1 MGAPTSM
8 NQTNGYRGLVPAI
21 LLSLAIGISACS
33 PRSAALGQPANASAN
48 AESTQLSGNAAT
60 DSIAAILAQY
70 PHYQTVAVF
79 EGGVSNAEKTE
90 TLILINDPDRIVD
103 AGIHETVQRLIWIPE
118 DLRKDRHIDV
128 LFLSTG
134 YTAAEIDMLADF
146 MHAIDSAHPTFGF
159 SDLTGDG
166 RKELMLLSTHGM
178 GTSLLIVT
186 VANGQLRYL
195 MRGQESMNVIMS
207 MRLVSPPGEVPI
219 RFRLEGLQ
227 TREGTADDTDTESP
241 WRWAEYAW
249 DEEAGEFVV
258 SGAGILDEEPG
269 D

>member
-1 MGAPTSM
+1 MVNRYSIRVFRTVLISTLAVCCTIGTLACLQQRPGAAESGTEELHDEAGVPPSHGRVQSVESILRDYSDYQVVASM
-8 NQTNGYRGLVPAI
+8 NGAFSEPEERETLV
-21 LLSLAIGISACS
+21 LLHA
-33 PRSAALGQPANASAN
+33 
-48 AESTQLSGNAAT
+48 
-60 DSIAAILAQY
+60 
-70 PHYQTVAVF
+70 PHYTDDPARR
-79 EGGVSNAEKTE
+79 E
-90 TLILINDPDRIVD
+90 ILDRLV
-103 AGIHETVQRLIWIPE
+103 WIPNSMALQE
-118 DLRKDRHIDV
+118 HFDEP
-128 LFLSTG
+128 FLSMG
-134 YTAAEIDMLADF
+134 YTTDQFEMLTPF
-146 MHAIDSAHPTFGF
+146 IDSLGSRHPVFGVT
-159 SDLTGDG
+159 DLTGDATD
-166 RKELMLLSTHGM
+166 ELLVLSTHGM

-195 MRGQESMNVIMS
+195 LRGQESMNVIMS

-249 DEEAGEFVV
+249 DEESGEFVV